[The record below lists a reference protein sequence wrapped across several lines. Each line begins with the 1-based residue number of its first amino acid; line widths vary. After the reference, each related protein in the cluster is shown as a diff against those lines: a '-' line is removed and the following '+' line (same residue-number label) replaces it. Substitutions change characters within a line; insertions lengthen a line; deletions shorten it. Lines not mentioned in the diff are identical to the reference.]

1 MLAARPTPLA
11 AAAGALLVLALAH
24 PPPAAAL
31 EPAAVAALTVGPA
44 QGPTQ
49 RNLFG
54 LNWEGSA
61 FGWTFRN
68 ATSGGLLGWVDAGA
82 PYLSSKL
89 VASLRLLRVRSL
101 RFPGGTPSNYYDWQN
116 ASFTPPRRCSPFLP
130 AGGCGTY
137 WQSQENSPRASLSL
151 STGFNLNV
159 LKDTHEI
166 TAVY

>member
-1 MLAARPTPLA
+1 MGAM
-11 AAAGALLVLALAH
+11 ALLVLLAS

-31 EPAAVAALTVGPA
+31 EPAAAAALTVGPA

-68 ATSGGLLGWVDAGA
+68 ATSGGLLRWVDVGA
-82 PYLSSKL
+82 PYLSPKL

-137 WQSQENSPRASLSL
+137 WQSQES
-151 STGFNLNV
+151 
-159 LKDTHEI
+159 
-166 TAVY
+166 